1 MNLEMREL
9 KGDDLFSLLSIVGKL
24 DIKDEFVEMF
34 EKNVES
40 AEKVV
45 PLDHKDKKPTKA
57 EQAKIDKAKEKAEKE
72 AQKRGMEMG
81 AKMLQ
86 KTLRN
91 LKSVKFDINE
101 LLAELTATDVSTIS
115 TLGLTE
121 YTTLIVTFFKK
132 PELVD
137 FFKSIATL
145 L

>member
-1 MNLEMREL
+1 MREL

-34 EKNVES
+34 EKNVKS

-121 YTTLIVTFFKK
+121 YTTLIITFFKK
-132 PELVD
+132 PELID

>member
-1 MNLEMREL
+1 MREL
-9 KGDDLFSLLSIVGKL
+9 KGDDLFSLLSIVGNL

-45 PLDHKDKKPTKA
+45 PLDHKDKKLTKA

-121 YTTLIVTFFKK
+121 YTTLIITFFKK
-132 PELVD
+132 PELID

>member
-1 MNLEMREL
+1 MREL
-9 KGDDLFSLLSIVGKL
+9 RGDDLFSLLSIVGKL

-101 LLAELTATDVSTIS
+101 LLAELTATDVSVVS

-121 YTTLIVTFFKK
+121 YTTLIITFFKK
-132 PELVD
+132 PELID